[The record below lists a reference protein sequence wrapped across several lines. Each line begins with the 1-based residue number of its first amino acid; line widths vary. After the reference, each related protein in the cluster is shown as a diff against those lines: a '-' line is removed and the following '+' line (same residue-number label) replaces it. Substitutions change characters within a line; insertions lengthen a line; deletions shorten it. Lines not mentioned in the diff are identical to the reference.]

1 MNDNPNSK
9 EVVTRML
16 QACKN
21 VIFATSNLN
30 SPEDIAKDTYALE
43 NTEICLSIILEAYE
57 SLDKEEQDKL
67 SVVSW
72 KEIRTIIQQLHKQE
86 KTSQDYCKALHSYKN
101 DLPKLKE
108 KLEARLAQMS

>member
-21 VIFATSNLN
+21 IIFATSNLN
-30 SPEDIAKDTYALE
+30 SPEAIVKDTYALE

-57 SLDKEEQDKL
+57 SLDEEEQGKL
-67 SVVSW
+67 AVISW
-72 KEIRTIIQQLHKQE
+72 EEIRTIIQQLQKQHK
-86 KTSQDYCKALHSYKN
+86 TDADYCKALHAYKN

-108 KLEARLAQMS
+108 KLENRLAQMG